1 MNRISIDYW
10 IKNLSLQNN
19 HLNNKIMARTI
30 NYQKKAN
37 KIKEQIDEF
46 VKLVTEQPAE
56 EPVEQKISISD
67 IDLEALSPNELFKL
81 QTRINKILAQ
91 KIKQE

>member
-1 MNRISIDYW
+1 
-10 IKNLSLQNN
+10 
-19 HLNNKIMARTI
+19 MARTI

-37 KIKEQIDEF
+37 KIKDQIDEF
-46 VKLVTEQPAE
+46 VKLVTEQPTE
-56 EPVEQKISISD
+56 ESVEQKISVSD